1 MKWSIQLKVSSWSI
15 LNQENKYI
23 GGKNNMCMHATYR
36 AGSKESKQETQ
47 SERIE
52 GTNYSATCLPE
63 YMLVLFLW

>member
-1 MKWSIQLKVSSWSI
+1 
-15 LNQENKYI
+15 
-23 GGKNNMCMHATYR
+23 MHATYR

-52 GTNYSATCLPE
+52 GTNSAICLPE